1 MTVVPAQAPAVT
13 VVPAQARAR
22 RRRFGSPLSR
32 HEAMIAFLFLTPWI
46 LGFLI
51 WTIYPIAYSFYLS
64 FTKFDILTPPKFI
77 GLNNFRF
84 MINAPVFWQSLKVT
98 TINCLVSVPLSV
110 IVGYSIALLLNQ
122 KIKGLSFWRSVYYLP
137 AVVPALA
144 TAYLFS
150 WIFNKDLGLVNGILR
165 EIGITGPG
173 WFSSRQWVLPAFWIM
188 GLWGAGAGMILYLAA
203 LQGVPTELYE
213 AAMLDGANAWQKFR
227 NVTLP
232 ITSPVILFTTLMG
245 IIASFQIFTGAY
257 IVTNGGPADASLFYI
272 LYLYDVAWLQMKMGY
287 AAALAWVLF
296 LIILTLSLITLRVS
310 GRLVYYAGEA
320 RE

>member
-1 MTVVPAQAPAVT
+1 MTVAATQAPAVP
-13 VVPAQARAR
+13 VV
-22 RRRFGSPLSR
+22 RRRFGSPLAR
-32 HEAMIAFLFLTPWI
+32 QEAMVAFLFLSPWI

-51 WTIYPIAYSFYLS
+51 FTIYPIAYSFYLS

-77 GLNNFRF
+77 GLNNFKF
-84 MINAPVFWQSLKVT
+84 MIDQPIFWQSLKVT
-98 TINCLVSVPLSV
+98 TINCLVSVPLGV

-137 AVVPALA
+137 AIVPALA

-165 EIGITGPG
+165 VFGITGPG
-173 WFSSRQWVLPAFWIM
+173 WFSSREWVLPAFWIM
-188 GLWGAGAGMILYLAA
+188 GLWGAGASMILYLAA

-227 NVTLP
+227 HITLP

-245 IIASFQIFTGAY
+245 IISSFQIFTGAY
-257 IVTNGGPADASLFYI
+257 IVTGGGPADASLFYI
-272 LYLYDVAWLQMKMGY
+272 LYLYNIAWVQMKMGY

-296 LIILTLSLITLRVS
+296 VIILTLSLITLKAS
-310 GRLVYYAGEA
+310 GRLVYYQGEA